1 MKRCE
6 LLIPAGGK
14 KQFIAAVEN
23 GADAVYVGGR
33 DFNARINAENFSV
46 EELEKAVDYG
56 HLKGVKT
63 YVTMN
68 TLLDDEQL
76 EPALLKAAQ
85 YYNIGVDGIIIQDMG
100 LGLLI
105 KENVPKLP
113 IHLSTQAGTY
123 DAEGVE
129 AAASLGYERVVL
141 ARELSLEEIKR
152 AVKTGIEIEVF
163 IHGALCMCYS
173 GQCQLSRYIGG
184 RSGNKGACAQ
194 PCRLPY
200 TGMNNH
206 NYQQTYP
213 LSPKDLC
220 LIEDIG
226 ALAEAGIASLK
237 VEGRMKSPEYVAIV
251 TSIYRK
257 YIDLWYEKGGYQVE
271 SQDLDALKQ
280 IFNRGGFTKGYL
292 YGDPGHKLMS
302 PQVSKNTGIYVG
314 KTQGDSK
321 GPLIKI
327 KAEGDI
333 SKGDYIEI
341 RGKETVSALVTYKK
355 NVGNGSLEI
364 GDVKSK
370 IQKGSSVYR
379 LVSGNLM
386 EKARKTFENVD
397 YDTGR
402 HSRKMPIYMKLTI
415 ISGKP
420 MELEASCRINAGGAD
435 TVITVK
441 KYGAAAEEA
450 RNGTGCRE
458 MAKRQLSKTGGTPFV
473 PQETEVVEN
482 QPCHVPVSLLNDL
495 RRETLKELEEKIKA
509 CYKNECSFGHTSL
522 AEEHEALST
531 DEFSKHT
538 DEPLLELLFYNIG
551 GFTNCDMKELSKL
564 LIENGKL
571 SIGSKVRAMVPIH
584 QFTEALQKEMPQDK
598 LNVEISP
605 YIQGINKGSA
615 DRWIEENFESIV
627 QVIRDNGNNI
637 YVGNIR
643 WIKPFA
649 DAGIN
654 VIGDSGLN
662 ITNCYSKKAYRML
675 GVSQFRDSL
684 EKQQKGTGAFPL
696 MIMEHK
702 FDDAIITDR
711 KGQEYRLAFDDFSH
725 KTLLIKEN
733 ESIEW
738 DLVRRI
744 VAEGKTPLRLY
755 ITTHGQEYSMS

>member
-1 MKRCE
+1 M
-6 LLIPAGGK
+6 
-14 KQFIAAVEN
+14 
-23 GADAVYVGGR
+23 
-33 DFNARINAENFSV
+33 
-46 EELEKAVDYG
+46 
-56 HLKGVKT
+56 
-63 YVTMN
+63 
-68 TLLDDEQL
+68 
-76 EPALLKAAQ
+76 
-85 YYNIGVDGIIIQDMG
+85 
-100 LGLLI
+100 
-105 KENVPKLP
+105 
-113 IHLSTQAGTY
+113 
-123 DAEGVE
+123 
-129 AAASLGYERVVL
+129 
-141 ARELSLEEIKR
+141 
-152 AVKTGIEIEVF
+152 
-163 IHGALCMCYS
+163 
-173 GQCQLSRYIGG
+173 
-184 RSGNKGACAQ
+184 
-194 PCRLPY
+194 
-200 TGMNNH
+200 
-206 NYQQTYP
+206 
-213 LSPKDLC
+213 
-220 LIEDIG
+220 
-226 ALAEAGIASLK
+226 
-237 VEGRMKSPEYVAIV
+237 
-251 TSIYRK
+251 
-257 YIDLWYEKGGYQVE
+257 
-271 SQDLDALKQ
+271 
-280 IFNRGGFTKGYL
+280 
-292 YGDPGHKLMS
+292 
-302 PQVSKNTGIYVG
+302 G

-402 HSRKMPIYMKLTI
+402 HSRKMPIYMKVTI

-509 CYKNECSFGHTSL
+509 CYKNECSFEHTSL
-522 AEEHEALST
+522 DEEHEALST